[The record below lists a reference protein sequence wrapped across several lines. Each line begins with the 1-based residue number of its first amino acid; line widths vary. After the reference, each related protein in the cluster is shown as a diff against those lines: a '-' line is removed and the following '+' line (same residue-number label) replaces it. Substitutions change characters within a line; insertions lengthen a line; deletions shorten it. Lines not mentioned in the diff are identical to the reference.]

1 MQQVICKYYAIF
13 KKILEN
19 PWILLSVGVL
29 KPIPNGYLGTTVF
42 ILLTIQP
49 LVQRCNPKTS
59 KKTKKK
65 NPSDST
71 ITISLE
77 EAMEGFMFL

>member
-29 KPIPNGYLGTTVF
+29 KPIPIGYLGTTVF
-42 ILLTIQP
+42 ILLTIQL
-49 LVQRCNPKTS
+49 LVQRCNSKTS

-65 NPSDST
+65 K
-71 ITISLE
+71 IQVIL
-77 EAMEGFMFL
+77 L